1 MLQDTQ
7 RHRLARYGEL
17 ILYKTYADLKAESER
32 TYLGFLWWIFEP
44 ILYMSV
50 FYIFFGVLLGHGT
63 DDYVPFLLVGLTMW
77 QWFKSCVTH
86 GSETILNGRHLM
98 QQVHLPKVLFP
109 IILILTDTVKFFFI
123 LSILLGFL
131 WFSGYEI
138 SLNYLMLIPL
148 ILIQLFFIAG
158 VTFIIAAIIPFIPD
172 LRFVIENFLLAVFFL
187 SGVIV
192 KPEVIPEAYRS
203 LYYLNPMVS
212 LLENY
217 RSVLLYNKMP
227 SMTGLFALIG
237 ISLAMVWLGYSLIS
251 RFEYR
256 YPKVLS

>member
-1 MLQDTQ
+1 MLQEIQ
-7 RHRLARYGEL
+7 RNRLARYGEL

-50 FYIFFGVLLGHGT
+50 FYLFFGILLGHGT

-98 QQVHLPKVLFP
+98 QQVYLPKVLFP
-109 IILILTDTVKFFFI
+109 IILILTDTVKFLFI
-123 LSILLGFL
+123 LAILLGFL
-131 WFSGYEI
+131 WFSGYHLGFTYI
-138 SLNYLMLIPL
+138 ALLPL
-148 ILIQLFFIAG
+148 IFIQLLFITG
-158 VTFIIAAIIPFIPD
+158 VTFVIAAIIPFIPD

-187 SGVIV
+187 SGIVV
-192 KPEVIPEAYRS
+192 KPEVIPEAYRG
-203 LYYLNPMVS
+203 LYYLNPLVS
-212 LLENY
+212 LIENY
-217 RSVLLYNKMP
+217 RNVLLYDKMP
-227 SMTGLFALIG
+227 SIPSLFALTG
-237 ISLAMVWLGYSLIS
+237 IALAMTWLGYSLIT

-256 YPKVLS
+256 YPKVMS